1 MLIKDNLIFLLVRQ
15 QQSKGNYKE
24 VRIDYN
30 IRKPHNS
37 IGNLTPNEY
46 AERCRNLIIQATP

>member
-15 QQSKGNYKE
+15 QQSTGNYKE

-30 IRKPHNS
+30 TRKPHNS

-46 AERCRNLIIQATP
+46 TEINRNLII